1 MPRRFCG
8 VTMHQVDLLYT
19 TQSHGRGHLAPGR
32 RAEIGTTS
40 GLTSALVQKGSQRK
54 QRDYEVKESL
64 VKDQTDYGKSE
75 A

>member
-1 MPRRFCG
+1 
-8 VTMHQVDLLYT
+8 MHQVDLLYT
-19 TQSHGRGHLAPGR
+19 TQSQGHGHLAPGR
-32 RAEIGTTS
+32 QAETGTTS
-40 GLTSALVQKGSQRK
+40 GQTSALLQKGSQRK

>member
-1 MPRRFCG
+1 
-8 VTMHQVDLLYT
+8 MHQVDLLYT
-19 TQSHGRGHLAPGR
+19 TQSHGRGHLAPGG

-40 GLTSALVQKGSQRK
+40 GQTSALVQKGSQRK